1 MAICLQIYCNFNQR
15 YHSNA
20 VLWWEKW
27 GCPIYTKGF
36 FSSRIFVDNEIG
48 RLEILKEI
56 VSVISSDHQ
65 CKDDNVHLK
74 IVSSETQIYI

>member
-27 GCPIYTKGF
+27 GLPTTAQKV

-48 RLEILKEI
+48 RLEIKGI
-56 VSVISSDHQ
+56 VSVISSDPP
-65 CKDDNVHLK
+65 CKDDNARFK
-74 IVSSETQIYI
+74 IVSSET

>member
-1 MAICLQIYCNFNQR
+1 MMRKMGLPNLHKR
-15 YHSNA
+15 
-20 VLWWEKW
+20 
-27 GCPIYTKGF
+27 F

-48 RLEILKEI
+48 RLEILKGI

-74 IVSSETQIYI
+74 IVSSET

>member
-1 MAICLQIYCNFNQR
+1 MQQHKR
-15 YHSNA
+15 
-20 VLWWEKW
+20 
-27 GCPIYTKGF
+27 F

-48 RLEILKEI
+48 RLEKLKGI

-74 IVSSETQIYI
+74 IVSSET